1 VHDSAPPVSNAQ
13 IEGLRVL
20 APHLRRAAIISGL
33 LDGRQQAAASFE
45 ATLAALGSGVVLV
58 DEQLRVIYAN
68 ERAEAMFAAGDPL
81 VRTAGRL
88 DLPRELVR
96 GQLAAAVAAAAR
108 GSAGLQ
114 RGSGIPARLSD
125 GGEAVVHVLPLGRHQ
140 ATRSFAAVAAMF
152 VAQPSR
158 ELNLPMEALQ
168 LLYQLRPAEARVF
181 ELIVRG
187 LRAADIASTLGIAP
201 STVKTHTLRLF
212 DKVGV
217 HSRAQLA
224 KLARDMSLGLNSFPG
239 CRGRPAQGR
248 RRKYSVVILPS
259 RPTMSPHSI
268 PAFSNVA
275 LKTSTP
281 DWPTPLKLKPVSG
294 PADLSSCATRS
305 FCARASSART
315 GLIRP

>member
-1 VHDSAPPVSNAQ
+1 MLANIAFAVHDSAPPVSDAQ

-33 LDGRQQAAASFE
+33 LDGRRQAAASFE

-114 RGSGIPARLSD
+114 RGSGIPARLGD

-140 ATRSFAAVAAMF
+140 ATRSFAAAAAFF

-187 LRAADIASTLGIAP
+187 LRAADIATLLGIAP

-224 KLARDMSLGLNSFPG
+224 KLAAT
-239 CRGRPAQGR
+239 CRWGR
-248 RRKYSVVILPS
+248 
-259 RPTMSPHSI
+259 
-268 PAFSNVA
+268 
-275 LKTSTP
+275 
-281 DWPTPLKLKPVSG
+281 
-294 PADLSSCATRS
+294 TRS
-305 FCARASSART
+305 PVAGFAPLRAGVGNTVS
-315 GLIRP
+315 